1 LPLLGTGVGLVTVMA
16 LEEAVLEIATLDVE
30 TILAGP
36 VNELV
41 DELVVLLCGKPLDK
55 MAELV
60 AKLELVVEVV
70 EELPEEIEGWPETL
84 EAPL

>member
-1 LPLLGTGVGLVTVMA
+1 
-16 LEEAVLEIATLDVE
+16 
-30 TILAGP
+30 
-36 VNELV
+36 V